1 MLAFLSALLYC
12 SVQAFAEA
20 AIEFVVSHHHDD
32 DTASHEHAA
41 PVCSGGHRHDNSATP
56 GADGQNDI
64 CCSQLNGIISQW
76 KNTTPAAKN
85 LLVAATVIHVEQTSF
100 VTPLA
105 TRSWLL
111 HDKAPPFSP
120 RHNLFYFI
128 NFPPH
133 APPLSLSCWARH
145 SLHKIAGWEKCAQP
159 FLRPKPLSQ
168 RYSHFYL
175 IKKSCSVE

>member
-1 MLAFLSALLYC
+1 MNLKKRTLKYFTAAFALVFLSALLYC
-12 SVQAFAEA
+12 SVQAFADA

-32 DTASHEHAA
+32 DTASHDHAA
-41 PVCSGGHRHDNSATP
+41 PACPGGHRHDNGATP

-85 LLVAATVIHVEQTSF
+85 LLVTATVIHVEQPSF
-100 VTPLA
+100 VTSLA

-120 RHNLFYFI
+120 HHNLFYVI
-128 NFPPH
+128 SFPPH
-133 APPLSLSCWARH
+133 APPLSLSC
-145 SLHKIAGWEKCAQP
+145 
-159 FLRPKPLSQ
+159 
-168 RYSHFYL
+168 
-175 IKKSCSVE
+175 